1 VPVCASCGQEN
12 PEVAKFC
19 LACGTPLAAAE
30 PPAPGVPAEERK
42 LVTAIFCDL
51 VGSTARSES
60 LDVEDV
66 KELVSPYHARVRAE
80 LEGHGGT
87 FEKFSGDAILALFG
101 APRAHEDDPERAVR
115 AALAVRR
122 ALGEL
127 NAQDEWL
134 DLHFRIGV
142 NTGEALVML
151 DARPSEGEWSAAG
164 DVMNTAARIESAA
177 PVDGILVGELTY
189 RATKDVFDY
198 RESEPIAAKG
208 KSEPVSVWEVLGE
221 NEATATPATESPL
234 VGREAELEQLV
245 GFAEAMIEA
254 GRPAIATVLGSPGI
268 GKSRLLT
275 EVATRLDERCARCAI
290 YRGRCLSYGEGIT
303 YWPVNEILKE
313 AAGILHDDDP
323 EASAAK
329 LRALLEGLPT
339 TDADQLRTIA
349 AAMANLSGVPTTP
362 QGTYSADQLTQAEL
376 HWGLRRLFELV
387 AAGRPTV
394 LLVEDLHWAEPTL
407 LELLRFVSES
417 AASVPL
423 LVLGSARPE
432 ARELDAVV
440 FTSDGNRCAVELDA
454 LGPEASEVLIKEL
467 LPETASE
474 AARETVLR
482 SAGGN
487 PLFLEETVR
496 MLDEQGALAGDEPT
510 ELGVPETLQAL
521 IASRLD
527 GLPGREKRLAQ
538 NAAVI
543 GTVFWPGAVSHVEGA
558 PDGIEQGLDEL
569 ERRDLV
575 RLATRSTVA
584 GEAEYAFKHV
594 LIRDVAY
601 GQLPKRRRSVLHA
614 RVADWVERLPGGI
627 DELVEI
633 VAYHFEQA
641 CLLAR
646 DLARPEEPPP
656 IEAAVAM
663 LTRAGEKAESREG
676 IREADR
682 YYARALELA
691 RDRPDARLDL
701 RLRRARMLVAQ
712 GELRKAQIQLAE
724 VADDARELERQ
735 DLRAVSLVSLANV
748 DWKQGGGSDWRGWLA
763 EASEIAAS
771 TGDRRLEIRVA
782 FESAY
787 LEAWFAASAVA
798 AVEETRSA
806 LALAEA
812 IDDRALRVEGHMRL
826 GSLLVNLGRL
836 SEAAEQLE
844 RCIELASAM
853 GSFRDEAR
861 ATSMLGFVKYYT
873 GDVAEAER
881 LAVQAL
887 DWLERTCDSHLQIQ
901 NLRELA
907 RYAIARGDLA
917 TAEER
922 LRSALPLVL
931 EGGGYLVIEIYRYLV
946 ETLVLQGRLD
956 DAKELLAFAGRNIP
970 EEDPYARAAFLVA
983 EALVATAAGEQT
995 TAAMSFG
1002 EALRLLEEQHL
1013 LIDLAE
1019 TRIELA
1025 RSMGTFGDEAGAR
1038 AELERARGSFAR
1050 MGAVTIV
1057 SSIDAEL
1064 AELAEGAGAASPL
1077 RS

>member
-1 VPVCASCGQEN
+1 MPVCAQCGQDN
-12 PEVAKFC
+12 PDVAKFC
-19 LACGTPLAAAE
+19 LACGSPLEAAE
-30 PPAPGVPAEERK
+30 PPAPAEERK
-42 LVTAIFCDL
+42 LITAVFCDL

-177 PVDGILVGELTY
+177 PVDGILVGEKTY
-189 RATKDVFDY
+189 RATRAAIDY

-221 NEATATPATESPL
+221 KEATPTPAIESPL

-349 AAMANLSGVPTTP
+349 TAMANLSGVPTTA
-362 QGTYSADQLTQAEL
+362 QGTYSAEHLTQAEL

-407 LELLRFVSES
+407 LELLRFISES

-423 LVLGSARPE
+423 VVLGSARPE
-432 ARELDAVV
+432 ARELDAMV
-440 FTSDGNRCAVELDA
+440 FTSDGNRYAVELDA

-474 AARETVLR
+474 AARETVLQ
-482 SAGGN
+482 SAAGN

-496 MLDEQGALAGDEPT
+496 MLDEQGALAGDEPS

-543 GTVFWPGAVSHVEGA
+543 GTVFWPGAVSHLEEA

-575 RLATRSTVA
+575 RLAARSTVA
-584 GEAEYAFKHV
+584 DEAEYAFKHV

-614 RVADWVERLPGGI
+614 RVADWVERLPGGV

-633 VAYHFEQA
+633 IAYHFEQA

-663 LTRAGEKAESREG
+663 LTRAGEKAEGREG

-682 YYARALELA
+682 FYARALELLGDEA
-691 RDRPDARLDL
+691 GGIALEL
-701 RLRRARMLVAQ
+701 RLRRGRMLIAQ
-712 GELRKAQIQLAE
+712 GDLRTANQQLAG
-724 VADDARELERQ
+724 VAEEALALGRD
-735 DLRAVSLVSLANV
+735 DLRAETLLALANI
-748 DWKQGGGSDWRGWLA
+748 DWKQGRAAESSERLA
-763 EASEIAAS
+763 EAQRLGS
-771 TGDRRLEIRVA
+771 DRELEVRVA
-782 FESAY
+782 Y
-787 LEAWFAASAVA
+787 LAANNRGWFGGDSEGAIGDFRRALERAA
-798 AVEETRSA
+798 
-806 LALAEA
+806 A
-812 IDDRALRVEGHMRL
+812 IDDRSLRIEGHMRL
-826 GSLLVNLGRL
+826 GAFLFNLGRIAEAESEL
-836 SEAAEQLE
+836 SIAV
-844 RCIELASAM
+844 ELAGQM
-853 GSFRDEAR
+853 GSHRDEAR
-861 ATSMLGFVKYYT
+861 ATSMLGLYKYYL
-873 GDVAEAER
+873 GDIDEAER
-881 LAVQAL
+881 IAVQAL
-887 DWLERTCDSHLQIQ
+887 DWLERTCDSYLQVQ

-907 RYAIARGDLA
+907 RYALARKNPELA
-917 TAEER
+917 EQR
-922 LRSALPLVL
+922 LREALPIAL
-931 EGGGYLVIEIYRYLV
+931 EGGGWLVIETYRYLI
-946 ETLVLQGRLD
+946 EALVGQGRLD
-956 DAKELLAFAGRNIP
+956 DARELLAFAARDVP
-970 EEDPYARAAFLVA
+970 EEDAYARAALSIA
-983 EALVATAAGEQT
+983 EGIVATGAGEQT
-995 TAAMSFG
+995 TAATGFA
-1002 EALRLLEEQHL
+1002 EALRLLEEQQL
-1013 LIDLAE
+1013 VIDLGE
-1019 TRIELA
+1019 TRILLA
-1025 RSMGTFGDEAGAR
+1025 RALRTFGDVVGAR
-1038 AELERARGSFAR
+1038 TELERARVTFAR
-1050 MGAVTIV
+1050 MEARTLVDE
-1057 SSIDAEL
+1057 IDRSL
-1064 AELAEGAGAASPL
+1064 ADLAEGPPAAAPAAAD
-1077 RS
+1077 

>member
-1 VPVCASCGQEN
+1 MLVCVQCGQEN

-19 LACGTPLAAAE
+19 LACGAPIVVAE
-30 PPAPGVPAEERK
+30 APVPVGEERK
-42 LVTAIFCDL
+42 LITAVFCDL
-51 VGSTARSES
+51 VGSTARSER

-122 ALGEL
+122 ALAEL

-189 RATKDVFDY
+189 RATRDAFEY
-198 RESEPIAAKG
+198 READPIAAKG
-208 KSEPVSVWEVLGE
+208 KSTPVPVWEVVAE
-221 NEATATPATESPL
+221 REIDASAARESLL
-234 VGREAELEQLV
+234 VGRDAELEQLL
-245 GFAEAMIEA
+245 GFAEAMIDQ

-275 EVATRLDERCARCAI
+275 EVVERLRERCGSCAV
-290 YRGRCLSYGEGIT
+290 YSGRCLSYGEGIT

-323 EASAAK
+323 ATSSAK

-349 AAMANLSGVPTTP
+349 AAIANLSGVPTTP
-362 QGTYSADQLTQAEL
+362 QGTYSAEQLTQAEL
-376 HWGLRRLFELV
+376 HWGLRRLFELL
-387 AAGRPTV
+387 AESRPTV
-394 LLVEDLHWAEPTL
+394 LVIEDLHWAEPTL
-407 LELLRFVSES
+407 VEFVSFIGES
-417 AASVPL
+417 AMPVPL

-432 ARELDAVV
+432 ARELEPVV
-440 FTSDGNRCAVELDA
+440 FTSNGSRCAVELEA
-454 LGPEASEVLIKEL
+454 LPADASEALIEAL

-474 AARETVLR
+474 AVRETVLR

-496 MLDEQGALAGDEPT
+496 MLDERGALVGDEPT

-527 GLPGREKRLAQ
+527 TLPAREKRLAQ

-543 GTVFWPGAVSHVEGA
+543 GTVFWPGAVSHLEGA
-558 PDGIEQGLDEL
+558 TDGIEQGLDEL
-569 ERRDLV
+569 ERRDMV
-575 RLATRSTVA
+575 RPAARSTVA
-584 GEAEYAFKHV
+584 GESEYAFKHV

-614 RVADWVERLPGGI
+614 RVADWVERLPGGA

-633 VAYHFEQA
+633 IAYHFEQA

-663 LTRAGEKAESREG
+663 LTRAGERAEGREG

-682 YYARALELA
+682 FYARALELVSDSA
-691 RDRPDARLDL
+691 SAVALDL
-701 RLRRARMLVAQ
+701 RLRRGRMLIAQ
-712 GELRKAQIQLAE
+712 GDLRTANHWLEEIAEEALALGS
-724 VADDARELERQ
+724 D
-735 DLRAVSLVSLANV
+735 DLRAEVLLALANI
-748 DWKQGGGSDWRGWLA
+748 DWKQGRAAESGERLA
-763 EASEIAAS
+763 EAHRRAS
-771 TGDRRLEIRVA
+771 AIGNAELEVRI
-782 FESAY
+782 AY
-787 LEAWFAASAVA
+787 LAANNRGWFEGDSEGAIADFRRSLAQAAMVDN
-798 AVEETRSA
+798 RS
-806 LALAEA
+806 LW
-812 IDDRALRVEGHMRL
+812 IEGHMRL
-826 GSLLVNLGRL
+826 GAFLFNLGRIA
-836 SEAAEQLE
+836 EAENELRIAV
-844 RCIELASAM
+844 ELAGQM
-853 GSFRDEAR
+853 GSYRDEAR
-861 ATSMLGFVKYYT
+861 ATSMLGLYRYYL
-873 GDVAEAER
+873 GDIDEAER
-881 LAVQAL
+881 IAVQAL
-887 DWLERTCDSHLQIQ
+887 DWLERTCDSYLQVQ
-901 NLRELA
+901 NWRELA
-907 RYAIARGDLA
+907 RYALARNDPELA
-917 TAEER
+917 ERR
-922 LRSALPLVL
+922 LREALPLAL
-931 EGGGYLVIEIYRYLV
+931 EGGGWLVIEIYRYLI
-946 ETLVLQGRLD
+946 EALVRRGRID
-956 DAKELLAFAGRNIP
+956 DARELLAFAARSVPG
-970 EEDPYARAAFLVA
+970 EDAYARAALLVA
-983 EALVATAAGEQT
+983 EAIVATSAGEET
-995 TAAMSFG
+995 TAATAFA
-1002 EALRLLEEQHL
+1002 EALRLLEEQQL
-1013 LIDLAE
+1013 VIDLGE
-1019 TRIELA
+1019 TRILLA
-1025 RSMGTFGDEAGAR
+1025 RALRSFGDIVGAR
-1038 AELERARGSFAR
+1038 TELERARATFAR
-1050 MGAVTIV
+1050 MDARMLVDE
-1057 SSIDAEL
+1057 IDDEL
-1064 AELAEGAGAASPL
+1064 AEIKEGAGSVGPL
-1077 RS
+1077 FR